1 MGWGIPE
8 TPLVPGDSAYPGI
21 PKRKIEG
28 TYIKAIG
35 KSVRHFKYDASEFN
49 GTTATDHRLKVPP
62 GYFWEL
68 IGGFLTRGVCT
79 ATATVTVYKPDNVS
93 RRRLLVLASGAS
105 DTTDIP
111 DDVARIRK
119 DEILEEGASIRI
131 VYGVAQNSDSEFNID
146 VLETEAK

>member
-1 MGWGIPE
+1 LGEPVRYVPPE
-8 TPLVPGDSAYPGI
+8 PQPYYGRPQ
-21 PKRKIEG
+21 RKIEG
-28 TYIKAIG
+28 TYIKRIG

-79 ATATVTVYKPDNVS
+79 ATATVTVYKADDIS

-111 DDVARIRK
+111 DNVARIRK

-131 VYGVAQNSDSEFNID
+131 VYGGAQNSDSEFNID